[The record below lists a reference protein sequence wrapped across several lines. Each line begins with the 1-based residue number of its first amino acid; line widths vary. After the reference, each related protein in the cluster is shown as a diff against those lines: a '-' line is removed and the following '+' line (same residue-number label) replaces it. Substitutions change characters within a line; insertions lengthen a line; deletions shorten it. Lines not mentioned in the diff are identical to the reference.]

1 MYSPA
6 QKKSGELVGEQ
17 VSELEKCWFKP
28 SYLLYSSM
36 TRIKGSSLS
45 FDFCIWKMKVIMTVQ
60 YPGCSINSKIVE
72 GTLITALSEI
82 LLPHSLHV
90 QRPSQLNEFL
100 E

>member
-45 FDFCIWKMKVIMTVQ
+45 FDFCIQKMKVIMTVQ
-60 YPGCSINSKIVE
+60 YPVCSINSKIVE
-72 GTLITALSEI
+72 GTLIIALSEI